1 MSYHVA
7 SRMIAARLSE
17 PVRVVLVCTGNT
29 CRSPMAEGMLRA
41 MLAERGLSG
50 DVEVSSAGTK
60 DQPGKPAS
68 ENAMAAVPGLEG
80 HAARTFGPDEA
91 SADHVWAMTP
101 GNLEAVLP
109 LAPHAELLLPDGEEV
124 PNPYKG
130 GPEEYAAA
138 AAAIRTGLEARLP
151 EIEMEVAALR
161 GPEPGH
167 HP

>member
-1 MSYHVA
+1 MSYHTA
-7 SRMIAARLSE
+7 SRMIAARLPE

-50 DVEVSSAGTK
+50 DVQVSSAGTK

-80 HAARTFGPDEA
+80 HAARTFGPSEA
-91 SADHVWAMTP
+91 DADHVWAMTP

-109 LAPHAELLLPDGEEV
+109 LAPHAETLLPGGEV
-124 PNPYKG
+124 PNPFKG
-130 GPEEYAAA
+130 GPDEYAAA
-138 AAAIRTGLEARLP
+138 AEAIRAGQEARLP
-151 EIEMEVAALR
+151 GSEAEVAALR
-161 GPEPGH
+161 GPGA
-167 HP
+167 